1 MRPLVFDSEIPTS
14 INNSVDQPEKRNL
27 KALTSIR
34 LKNRNR
40 PIIGQLNIN
49 SIRNKFDFLCSEISP
64 SLDLLLVSETKLDD
78 SFPTAQFLMSCFCKL
93 YRLDRC
99 SNGGGLM
106 LYIREDIPSR
116 LLTEYKPPENVECL
130 FVEINIRKKKW
141 LLCCSYN
148 PHKNNI
154 SNHLHH
160 LNKGLDVYLKHY
172 DNLLILGVLNS
183 ELKMLFLMLT
193 ILKSLA
199 KNRLALKT
207 QPTHHA

>member
-14 INNSVDQPEKRNL
+14 INNSLDQPEKRNL
-27 KALTSIR
+27 KAVTNIK

-49 SIRNKFDFLCSEISP
+49 SIRKKFDFLYSEI

-78 SFPTAQFLMSCFCKL
+78 SFPTAQFLMSGFCKL

-99 SNGGGLM
+99 SNGRGLM
-106 LYIREDIPSR
+106 LYIREDIPYR
-116 LLTEYKPPENVECL
+116 LLTEYKPPENVEFL
-130 FVEINIRKKKW
+130 FAEINIRMKKW

-148 PHKNNI
+148 LHKNNI

-160 LNKGLDVYLKHY
+160 LNKGLIKITYLTTC
-172 DNLLILGVLNS
+172 
-183 ELKMLFLMLT
+183 T
-193 ILKSLA
+193 I
-199 KNRLALKT
+199 
-207 QPTHHA
+207 